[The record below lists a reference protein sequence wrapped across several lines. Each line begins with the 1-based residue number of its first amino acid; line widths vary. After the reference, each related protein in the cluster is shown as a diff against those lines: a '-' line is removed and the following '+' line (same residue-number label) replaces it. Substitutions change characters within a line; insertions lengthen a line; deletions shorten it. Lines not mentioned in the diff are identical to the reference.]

1 MSAPTATRAVPDA
14 SLGQRRGRPFRARAF
29 PGAAAVSFVALAFLY
44 VPMAVV
50 VVLSFNVGERA
61 LIWEGFGTD
70 WFGRVLSN
78 ADLVDATLVS
88 LRLATA
94 ATVLATVMA
103 VGIALVLDRW
113 GRRGSGIALALIG
126 APLVIPEVVL
136 GVATLGFIRLWGLAP
151 GFTAL
156 LLAHTAFCIPFALLP
171 VRARLSQLDPAYA
184 EAAQD
189 LGASTWRTVRRVLLP
204 LLLPGIVSGALL
216 AFIISLD
223 DVIISSFLSAA
234 GSTTLPIYLFGL
246 VRKGVSP
253 GVNAVATL
261 LLLLSVVVVTVSYL
275 LTRKRTAS

>member
-1 MSAPTATRAVPDA
+1 MSAPAVPRPA
-14 SLGQRRGRPFRARAF
+14 TTAPVRRRRRAFSARAF
-29 PGAAAVSFVALAFLY
+29 PGTAAVSFVALAFLY

-50 VVLSFNVGERA
+50 VVLAFNTGDRA
-61 LIWEGFGTD
+61 LIWEGFGTQ

-88 LRLATA
+88 LRLAA
-94 ATVLATVMA
+94 LATLLATVMA

-113 GRRGSGIALALIG
+113 GRRGAGIALALIG
-126 APLVIPEVVL
+126 APLIIPEVVL

-151 GFTAL
+151 GFPAL
-156 LLAHTAFCIPFALLP
+156 LLAHTTFCIPFALLP
-171 VRARLSQLDPAYA
+171 IRARLSQLDPAYA
-184 EAAQD
+184 EAAAD
-189 LGASTWRTVRRVLLP
+189 LGASSWRMLRRILLP

-216 AFIISLD
+216 SFIISLD

-261 LLLLSVVVVTVSYL
+261 LLLLSGVVVTVTYL
-275 LTRKRTAS
+275 LTRKRTAT

>member
-1 MSAPTATRAVPDA
+1 MSAPAAVDPATGQGAV
-14 SLGQRRGRPFRARAF
+14 RRSRPFRARAF

-50 VVLSFNVGERA
+50 VVLSFNAGERA
-61 LIWEGFGTD
+61 LIWEGFSTA
-70 WFGRVLSN
+70 WFGRVLGN
-78 ADLVDATLVS
+78 ADLVDATVVS
-88 LRLATA
+88 LRLATS
-94 ATVLATVMA
+94 ATLLATVMA
-103 VGIALVLDRW
+103 LGVALVLDRW
-113 GRRGSGIALALIG
+113 GRRGSGVALALIG
-126 APLVIPEVVL
+126 APLIIPEVVL
-136 GVATLGFIRLWGLAP
+136 GVATLGFIRLWGLSP
-151 GFTAL
+151 GFLAL
-156 LLAHTAFCIPFALLP
+156 LLAHTTFCIPFALLP
-171 VRARLSQLDPAYA
+171 IRARLSQLDPAYV

-204 LLLPGIVSGALL
+204 LLLPGIVAGALL

>member
-1 MSAPTATRAVPDA
+1 MSAPAR
-14 SLGQRRGRPFRARAF
+14 RPFRARAF

-50 VVLSFNVGERA
+50 VALSFNAGDRA
-61 LIWEGFGTD
+61 LIWEGFSTV
-70 WFGRVLSN
+70 WFGRVLDD
-78 ADLVDATLVS
+78 ADLVDATVVS
-88 LRLATA
+88 LRLAA
-94 ATVLATVMA
+94 GATVLATAMA
-103 VGIALVLDRW
+103 LGIALVLDRW
-113 GRRGSGIALALIG
+113 GRRGAGIALALIG
-126 APLVIPEVVL
+126 APLIIPEVVL
-136 GVATLGFIRLWGLAP
+136 GVATLGFIRLWGLPP
-151 GFTAL
+151 GFLAL
-156 LLAHTAFCIPFALLP
+156 LLAHTTFCIPFALLP
-171 VRARLSQLDPAYA
+171 IRARLSQLDPAYA

-189 LGASTWRTVRRVLLP
+189 LGASSRLMVRRVLLP

>member
-1 MSAPTATRAVPDA
+1 MSAPAGVGPAT
-14 SLGQRRGRPFRARAF
+14 GQGAAGRSRPFRARAF

-50 VVLSFNVGERA
+50 VVLSFNAGERA
-61 LIWEGFGTD
+61 LIWEGFSTA
-70 WFGRVLSN
+70 WFGRVLGN
-78 ADLVDATLVS
+78 ADLVDATVVS
-88 LRLATA
+88 LRLATS
-94 ATVLATVMA
+94 ATLLATVMA
-103 VGIALVLDRW
+103 LGVALVLDRW
-113 GRRGSGIALALIG
+113 GRRGSGVALALIG
-126 APLVIPEVVL
+126 APLIIPEVVL
-136 GVATLGFIRLWGLAP
+136 GVATLGFIRLWGLPP
-151 GFTAL
+151 GFLAL
-156 LLAHTAFCIPFALLP
+156 LLAHTTFCIPFALLP
-171 VRARLSQLDPAYA
+171 IRARLSQLDPAYV

>member
-1 MSAPTATRAVPDA
+1 VS
-14 SLGQRRGRPFRARAF
+14 GRPPRAF
-29 PGAAAVSFVALAFLY
+29 RVRSYPGAAAVSFLALAFLY

-50 VVLSFNVGERA
+50 VALAFNVGDRA
-61 LIWEGFGTD
+61 LIWEGFGTV
-70 WFGRVLSN
+70 WFGRVVAN
-78 ADLVDATLVS
+78 ADLVDAAVVS
-88 LRLATA
+88 LQLATA

-113 GRRGSGIALALIG
+113 GRRGAGIALALIG

-136 GVATLGFIRLWGLAP
+136 GVATLGFIRLWGLPP
-151 GFTAL
+151 GFPAL
-156 LLAHTAFCIPFALLP
+156 LLAHTTFCIPFALLP
-171 VRARLSQLDPAYA
+171 IRARLSQLDPAYA
-184 EAAQD
+184 EAAAD
-189 LGASTWRTVRRVLLP
+189 LGASNRRTVRRVLLP

-275 LTRKRTAS
+275 LTRKRAAP